1 MNLSKETKDL
11 YTENKKTL
19 VKEIKDDT
27 SWVERITVLKMI
39 ILPKAIYRFKTI
51 IIKLPIVFFTELEPK
66 NLKISMKT
74 QKTSSNQSNP
84 KKEKWSWRNQD
95 P

>member
-39 ILPKAIYRFKTI
+39 ILPKAIYRFTEI
-51 IIKLPIVFFTELEPK
+51 RIKLPMIFFTEL
-66 NLKISMKT
+66 
-74 QKTSSNQSNP
+74 
-84 KKEKWSWRNQD
+84 
-95 P
+95 